1 MYILICLK
9 LYIKR
14 SETEELKLVLINVS
28 PYAMEALFSVITV
41 ISLFPKSLPSCMAF
55 RNNSLATLKWIE
67 IQLGRPRMFFHST

>member
-9 LYIKR
+9 LYIKW
-14 SETEELKLVLINVS
+14 SEGELKLMLIKVS

-41 ISLFPKSLPSCMAF
+41 ISLFPKSLPSWMAF

-67 IQLGRPRMFFHST
+67 IQLGRPRMFCHST

>member
-14 SETEELKLVLINVS
+14 SETEELKLMLINVS

-41 ISLFPKSLPSCMAF
+41 ISLFPKSLSSWMAF

-67 IQLGRPRMFFHST
+67 IQLGRPRMFCHST